1 MDYKPMID
9 IFYKHG
15 FVGLGREKIMIGC
28 ISRLNLK

>member
-15 FVGLGREKIMIGC
+15 FVSLGREKNYDWMHFEVK
-28 ISRLNLK
+28 S